1 MLDGRLSEIGIGNPQ
16 AGALP
21 QVKDPEAAYA
31 AITRGDYLDYV
42 RDYRGF
48 EEGLINKAQ
57 TDTSLIDA
65 AREDSAA
72 APDIMRQSA
81 ARNVSRYGTQ
91 LTPAQLQQQERGLQR
106 QGTLG
111 SIQSVADARIAQ
123 TENNQRL
130 LSDLINIGQGVNR
143 SSLSQLGSEAA
154 NANSRKQAYDTAK
167 AQSKAQTYSTVGT
180 LASTA
185 ILAAVFL

>member
-1 MLDGRLSEIGIGNPQ
+1 MYEGRVSEFGMGNPQ

-21 QVKDPEAAYA
+21 QVRDPEAAYA
-31 AITRGDYLDYV
+31 SITRGDYLDYV
-42 RDYRGF
+42 KNYRPF
-48 EEGLINKAQ
+48 EEQLIEKAQ
-57 TDTSLIDA
+57 NDTSLIDA
-65 AREDSAA
+65 AKEDSAA

-81 ARNVSRYGTQ
+81 ARNVSRYGAQ

-130 LSDLINIGQGVNR
+130 LSDLVNIGQGVNR
-143 SSLSQLGSEAA
+143 SSLSQLGAEAGNA
-154 NANSRKQAYDTAK
+154 NARKQAYDTAK

-185 ILAAVFL
+185 IIAAFLL